1 MGNGMRGMQGTR
13 GMFNRIPGILLED
26 SGESLAHGNGN
37 TCISEERLTVLM
49 KKIFAEEL
57 EKQQQGLLKLI
68 SGNFEITMKEIKN
81 IKIEMNELKKSIE
94 FTEEVL
100 EEKVQIMH
108 RKVSSLEEKVEEIYD
123 YQIDPDEVQKK
134 LTDLEDRSRRNNL
147 LIDGVEEENGE
158 SWDDCERKV
167 KEIFMK
173 KLELENDIIIERA
186 HRAGK
191 SKYGKKDQPR
201 TIVCKLLSYKD
212 KVKVLQYCKK
222 LKGSHIYIN
231 EDFCQATLQYR
242 KELWK
247 EVKRLREEEDKIAY
261 LQYLSIVVKDK
272 NNVR

>member
-1 MGNGMRGMQGTR
+1 M
-13 GMFNRIPGILLED
+13 
-26 SGESLAHGNGN
+26 AHGTGN

-81 IKIEMNELKKSIE
+81 VKSEINELKKSIE

-100 EEKVQIMH
+100 EEKVQTMH
-108 RKVSSLEEKVEEIYD
+108 RKVSSLQEKVEEIYD

-147 LIDGVEEENGE
+147 RIDGVEEENGE

-167 KEIFMK
+167 KEIFMN

-212 KVKVLQYCKK
+212 KVKVLQNCKK
-222 LKGSHIYIN
+222 LKGSHIYIK

-242 KELWK
+242 RELWK

-261 LQYLSIVVKDK
+261 LQYRSIVVKDK

>member
-1 MGNGMRGMQGTR
+1 M
-13 GMFNRIPGILLED
+13 
-26 SGESLAHGNGN
+26 AHGNGI
-37 TCISEERLTVLM
+37 TCISEERLTTFM

-57 EKQQQGLLKLI
+57 KKQQQSLLKLV
-68 SGNFEITMKEIKN
+68 SGNFEITRKEIKN
-81 IKIEMNELKKSIE
+81 IKCEINELKKNIE

-100 EEKVQIMH
+100 EEKVQKM
-108 RKVSSLEEKVEEIYD
+108 RRVSSLEEKVDEIYD
-123 YQIDPDEVQKK
+123 YQIDPDEVEKK

-147 LIDGVEEENGE
+147 RIDGVAEENGE
-158 SWDDCERKV
+158 TWDDCERKV
-167 KEIFMK
+167 KEIIMD

-186 HRAGK
+186 HRTKK

-212 KVKVLQYCKK
+212 KVKVLQNCKK

-261 LQYLSIVVKDK
+261 LQYRSIVVKDK